1 MNTHAKILPF
11 TSRCGE
17 VREWTNRHAWK
28 ACVPATGPWVRIP
41 PSPPYLLKQ
50 MMARSRH
57 VETHMADPPYRAPYT
72 PSVPFRCTVTSADG
86 EISDVWTA
94 LKGLGQELGAGPC
107 AIEPCEPRQ
116 VRKEATVSSQFCVP
130 QDHLAPLQKQYCM
143 TGPMPSPESW
153 VLLGRNIGSIST
165 VGLPSFRP

>member
-1 MNTHAKILPF
+1 MNTHAKMQSLC

-41 PSPPYLLKQ
+41 PSPPY
-50 MMARSRH
+50 
-57 VETHMADPPYRAPYT
+57 RAPYV
-72 PSVPFRCTVTSADG
+72 PSAPFRSTVTSADG

-130 QDHLAPLQKQYCM
+130 QDHLAPLRNNFQKGDM
-143 TGPMPSPESW
+143 SSPKSG